1 MTSIMKYILII
12 LLVLYLPIS
21 LFALPSPK
29 EIYQRNREA
38 VCLVSFYQNIAS
50 DARIGSYDKIQR
62 HRIGVLVNSSGLI
75 MVSND
80 VYPASLDVVSNS
92 GSLLSEIPTDFK
104 VKLFNKKEYPAKF
117 LGKDDQAQVAFIQL
131 EDSTGKDDFPFVE
144 FWTTENIGIG
154 DSIYVLELLDS
165 IHNFE
170 PIFTPQIIHAV
181 IESPRRKFLINNY
194 TISLSAGGLV
204 LNQTGKAIG
213 VTIKQFLDFN
223 FISPGD
229 FEELHQDYLEIA
241 PTEWFRT
248 LINKPPNI
256 EENLLSPKAW
266 LGIRMQALSENL
278 QKYWSVPQKG
288 GIIINQI
295 YPESPAEEAN
305 LAVGDIILAIA
316 DSTLLIEKDEET
328 SKLRNIILSQSPGTT
343 IEVKIFRKGKIE
355 KKKIHLRPAPKSI
368 SLAQNFALPKL
379 GFEIRELTR
388 DIIYQEN
395 LPLYTPGV
403 FVYQVDRASPAGI
416 AGLEIGDII
425 QEINGQK
432 VNSFKNA
439 KKILQETEKN
449 STKKY
454 MLKVLANRF
463 TRFVFLDLNK

>member
-1 MTSIMKYILII
+1 MKNVLII
-12 LLVLYLPIS
+12 LIVLYSHIS
-21 LFALPSPK
+21 LSALPSPK
-29 EIYQRNREA
+29 EIYQKNREA

-62 HRIGVLVNSSGLI
+62 HRIGILVNPSGLI

-80 VYPASLDVVSNS
+80 VYPASLDVVSDG

-117 LGKDDQAQVAFIQL
+117 LGKDDQAQVAFVQL
-131 EDSTGKDDFPFVE
+131 EDSSRNNDFPFVE
-144 FWTTENIGIG
+144 FWTTENIGVG
-154 DSIYVLELLDS
+154 DSVYVLELLYS
-165 IHNFE
+165 IYNFE
-170 PIFTPQIIHAV
+170 SIFTPQIIHAV
-181 IESPRRKFLINNY
+181 IESLRRKFLINNY

-204 LNQTGKAIG
+204 LNQAGKAIG
-213 VTIKQFLDFN
+213 VTIKQYLDFS
-223 FISPGD
+223 FITPGE

-241 PTEWFRT
+241 PTEWFLT

-256 EENLLSPKAW
+256 EENMLSLKAW

-278 QKYWSVPQKG
+278 QKYWNVPQKG

-305 LAVGDIILAIA
+305 LAVGDIILAVA
-316 DSTLLIEKDEET
+316 DSILLIEKDEET
-328 SKLRNIILSQSPGTT
+328 SKLRNMILSQSPGTT
-343 IEVKIFRKGKIE
+343 IEMKIFRKGKIE
-355 KKKIHLRPAPKSI
+355 KKKIHLRSAPKSI
-368 SLAQNFALPKL
+368 SLAQNFSLPKL

-388 DIIYQEN
+388 DIIYQDN
-395 LPLYTPGV
+395 LPLNTPGV

-416 AGLEIGDII
+416 ARLEIGDII

-432 VNSFKNA
+432 VNSFEDA
-439 KKILQETEKN
+439 KKILEETEKN
-449 STKKY
+449 STKRY
-454 MLKVLANRF
+454 MLKVLANRS